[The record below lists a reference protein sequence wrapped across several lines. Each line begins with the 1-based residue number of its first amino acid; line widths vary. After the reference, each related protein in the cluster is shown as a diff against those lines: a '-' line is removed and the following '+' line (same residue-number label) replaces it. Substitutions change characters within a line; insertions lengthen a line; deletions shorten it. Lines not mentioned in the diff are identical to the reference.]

1 MPKFAVIFEGSPF
14 DRKGLFNAV
23 HNRVKH
29 LMASGKCEVD
39 VFCVHSKDNSF
50 TRKVRHTPEVQ
61 NVNHLIIDGIRYDI
75 LWYRF
80 SVLDHVTVEKLHRR
94 PLLFRRFL
102 DKYVSL
108 LKGYDAVLSHSFTGG
123 LFAYEAFRR
132 FGVPY
137 FASWHGSDV
146 HTHPWRV
153 PVILEDTVAVMENA
167 VCNFFVSKALMEDSS
182 KITGNAAKKVLYN
195 GVSED
200 FVKFDDS
207 RRSELRTSYG
217 LGADEKVVAYVGNL
231 SAVKNVLVLP
241 ELFAE
246 VATRYALPLKFW
258 IVGDGKQRHQ
268 LTDAFSRLSSQDFM
282 RSVKF
287 FGNIPA
293 GEMPA
298 IMNCVDV
305 LVLPSK
311 NEGLGM
317 VCAEAISCGANAV
330 GSAVGGIA
338 EVIGNEN
345 VVPHGEDFVNGMA
358 EKIACM
364 LSSEV
369 KQDLPASIDWS
380 KTASAELETILG
392 A

>member
-29 LMASGKCEVD
+29 LLDSGKCEID

-50 TRKVRHTPEVQ
+50 TRKVRHTPVVQ
-61 NVNHLIIDGIRYDI
+61 DVDHVVLDGIRYDL

-80 SVLDHVTVEKLHRR
+80 SILDHVTVEKLHRR

-102 DKYVSL
+102 AKYVSL

-123 LFAYEAFRR
+123 LFAYEAFRH
-132 FGVPY
+132 FGIPY
-137 FASWHGSDV
+137 YASWHGSDV

-153 PVILEDTVAVMENA
+153 PVILEDTVKIMENA
-167 VCNFFVSKALMEDSS
+167 VCNFFVSKALMADSS
-182 KITGNAAKKVLYN
+182 KIALNAAKKVLYN

-200 FVKFDDS
+200 FVRYDDDK
-207 RRSELRTSYG
+207 RAELRSSYG
-217 LGADEKVVAYVGNL
+217 VTSGEKVVAYVGNL
-231 SAVKNVLVLP
+231 SSVKNVLVLP
-241 ELFAE
+241 EIFAE
-246 VATRYALPLKFW
+246 VSGRYSASLKFW
-258 IVGDGKQRHQ
+258 IIGDGKQRQQ
-268 LTDAFSRLSSQDFM
+268 LADAFSQFSSENAGLSV
-282 RSVKF
+282 RF
-287 FGNIPA
+287 FGNLPA
-293 GEMPA
+293 GDMPD

-317 VCAEAISCGANAV
+317 VCAEAIRCGANAV

-338 EVIGNEN
+338 EVIGAEN
-345 VVPHGEDFVNGMA
+345 VVPHGDGFADGMA
-358 EKIACM
+358 EKIAHM
-364 LSSEV
+364 LSSDV
-369 KQDLPASIDWS
+369 KQELPAGIDWY
-380 KTASAELETILG
+380 KTASAELAELLR
-392 A
+392 

>member
-1 MPKFAVIFEGSPF
+1 MPKFAVIFEASPC

-29 LMASGKCEVD
+29 LLASGKCEVD
-39 VFCVHSKDNSF
+39 VYCIHSKDNAF

-61 NVNHLIIDGIRYDI
+61 DVDHVVLDGIKYNL

-80 SVLDHVTVEKLHRR
+80 SIIDHMTVEKLHFR
-94 PLLFRRFL
+94 PLLFGKFL
-102 DKYVSL
+102 DMNVSV
-108 LKGYDAVLSHSFTGG
+108 LKDYDAVLSHSFTGG

-132 FGVPY
+132 FGIPY
-137 FASWHGSDV
+137 YASWHGSDV

-153 PVILEDTVAVMENA
+153 PVILEDTVKIMENA
-167 VCNFFVSKALMEDSS
+167 VCNFFVSKALMTYSS
-182 KITGNAAKKVLYN
+182 KISLNAVKKVLYN

-200 FVKFDDS
+200 FVKYDDDK
-207 RRSELRTSYG
+207 RVELRTSYG
-217 LGADEKVVAYVGNL
+217 LTAGEKVVAYVGNL

-241 ELFAE
+241 EVFAE
-246 VATRYALPLKFW
+246 VSRRYSGPLKFW
-258 IVGDGKQRHQ
+258 IVGDGKQRQQ
-268 LTDAFSRLSSQDFM
+268 LSESVSGLSSGDSGL
-282 RSVKF
+282 SVRF
-287 FGNIPA
+287 FGNLPSE
-293 GEMPA
+293 EMPG

-317 VCAEAISCGANAV
+317 VCAEAIRCGANAV

-338 EVIGNEN
+338 EVVGAEN
-345 VVPHGEDFVNGMA
+345 VVPHGEGFVSGMA
-358 EKIACM
+358 EKIAHM

-369 KQDLPASIDWS
+369 KQVLPAGIDWS
-380 KTASAELETILG
+380 KTASAELAELLR
-392 A
+392 